1 MQAIFGLDNCCSNAI
16 VSLLSSDGKLVKV
29 NKYFLFLHNDF
40 YKNLLVDLN
49 SDDVTIVF
57 DDVSFCDLLVFQKSV
72 HEKHFKCI
80 NTAEDIEQQNTS
92 RTDTGT
98 RSEKKSDSDEQLN
111 IGVDNNEGIEESNE
125 KVENSE
131 TFNEIK
137 CPFKCINECKNWT
150 EDTIFAHIFTDHHK
164 DVDDNYQLSI
174 ERFIKNLY
182 PKVSIKCALDSNCAS
197 FKSINLESKRYSKDS
212 IKGINDLKNHYI
224 QVHGED
230 SSICDNCGK
239 EFRTKKHLRTH
250 WNDVCNAK
258 DEQCQDCGKIF
269 KGYHNLRRH
278 IKSFHKRKYQKNCT
292 RCDKSFQDIG
302 KLKQHIINIHEK
314 VRNWICDFCGIKMAQ
329 FGNLNDHRLKVH
341 GARFPSIVDYRN
353 IVSMG
358 KHPFAVNMEQSH
370 SKKIYK

>member
-131 TFNEIK
+131 KGCGI
-137 CPFKCINECKNWT
+137 
-150 EDTIFAHIFTDHHK
+150 H
-164 DVDDNYQLSI
+164 SS
-174 ERFIKNLY
+174 LY
-182 PKVSIKCALDSNCAS
+182 PTSPA
-197 FKSINLESKRYSKDS
+197 
-212 IKGINDLKNHYI
+212 
-224 QVHGED
+224 
-230 SSICDNCGK
+230 SSIP
-239 EFRTKKHLRTH
+239 RISL
-250 WNDVCNAK
+250 
-258 DEQCQDCGKIF
+258 
-269 KGYHNLRRH
+269 L
-278 IKSFHKRKYQKNCT
+278 S
-292 RCDKSFQDIG
+292 
-302 KLKQHIINIHEK
+302 
-314 VRNWICDFCGIKMAQ
+314 DFENFNNFIALCRI
-329 FGNLNDHRLKVH
+329 R
-341 GARFPSIVDYRN
+341 
-353 IVSMG
+353 
-358 KHPFAVNMEQSH
+358 
-370 SKKIYK
+370 